1 MLLALL
7 LGVSVDVFSDTLG
20 MHSSATIF
28 LAFVR
33 PSILKFLAPR
43 DGYEPT
49 QTPSVNEMGLAWFL
63 GYVSICT
70 FLHHLFLFFVEVFR
84 FTDFFDTIGR
94 VLASTVFT
102 IVLIMITQLFHYNAD
117 AKR

>member
-7 LGVSVDVFSDTLG
+7 LGVAVDVFSDTLG

-33 PSILKFLAPR
+33 PSILNFLAPR
-43 DGYEPT
+43 DGYEPS
-49 QTPSVNEMGLAWFL
+49 QIPSVNDMGLSWFIA
-63 GYVSICT
+63 YVSICT
-70 FLHHLFLFFVEVFR
+70 LLHHLFLFFMEVFSFAEF
-84 FTDFFDTIGR
+84 FTTVGR
-94 VLASTVFT
+94 ALASTVFT